1 MVVFFVFTQKSS
13 YDVDKWM
20 AEAPLDNRRRAD
32 ISLTDPSD
40 EASMMS
46 GLVSL
51 RFLLYFSRVFFS
63 HVISRQPSMWGR
75 EMCCYL
81 NKVPTLC

>member
-1 MVVFFVFTQKSS
+1 MVFFVFTQKSS

-40 EASMMS
+40 EASMLS

-51 RFLLYFSRVFFS
+51 RFLLYLSIFPPLNRIFL
-63 HVISRQPSMWGR
+63 RQPPMWGR
-75 EMCCYL
+75 SRL
-81 NKVPTLC
+81 LHALVV